1 MRTDDDWNGSRPGF
15 APGGAIRLALI
26 FGSIAVALGLV
37 IAPLAEER
45 LMRKTGAGG
54 LDYMSTGSIGADRN
68 YTIRRSVLQSSPDS
82 VCIIRANGARSGD
95 CG

>member
-1 MRTDDDWNGSRPGF
+1 MRTDDDWNGSQPGF

-26 FGSIAVALGLV
+26 FGSVAVALGLI
-37 IAPLAEER
+37 IAPLAEDR
-45 LMRKTGAGG
+45 LTRKASTAG
-54 LDYMSTGSIGADRN
+54 LDFMSTGSVGADRS
-68 YTIRRSVLQSSPDS
+68 YTIRRSVLQSTPDA